1 MVDRTALPDSMDVL
15 EDIDMADAERR
26 GAWPYDE
33 TVDCLPEGILGVD
46 AIAAEV
52 GCGRYTVIRRRRSL
66 C

>member
-1 MVDRTALPDSMDVL
+1 MDVL